1 MGQPEGDVPV
11 RTPGIRREEDGDAA
25 PAAPP
30 DAHAASYAV
39 PVPTL
44 LVSGAR
50 IARTLDR
57 LAAEIVEH
65 HRGADRLVVVGI
77 RTRGDALADALAA
90 RIAALVAHDVPSVG
104 LDVSSYR
111 DDRPAPTATDA
122 PEAMPPL
129 DGATVLLV
137 DDVLHTGRTIRAALD
152 AVVRAG
158 RPAQIR
164 LAVLVDRGAREFPVR
179 ADYVGRTLPVRP
191 SERVRIEPGEGFAV
205 YLDPA

>member
-1 MGQPEGDVPV
+1 MSA
-11 RTPGIRREEDGDAA
+11 PGIGRVEGGDGS

-30 DAHAASYAV
+30 DAQADA
-39 PVPTL
+39 PGPTL

-57 LAAEIVEH
+57 LAAEVVEH
-65 HRGADRLVVVGI
+65 HRGADGLVVVGI

-90 RIAALVAHDVPSVG
+90 RIATLVGHDVPSVG

-111 DDRPAPTATDA
+111 DDRPAPTANDA